1 MSNNPRP
8 KLKAGSL
15 LKRATLDTKFYID
28 YGWWE
33 KSDLDLKTFL
43 QTRLDIGDDI
53 PTATA
58 ADDIDVIDSRT
69 GEVRRVDGFQYLV
82 QSYFSQMPPD
92 FATRT
97 SLVDGAFC
105 VLLANANEPMT
116 AREIAKQLQRSP
128 SVVLRTLGGPRVYQ
142 GIRPILDE
150 D

>member
-8 KLKAGSL
+8 KLKASSI
-15 LKRATLDTKFYID
+15 KRATLDTKFYID
-28 YGWWE
+28 YDWWE

-53 PTATA
+53 PTSATA
-58 ADDIDVIDSRT
+58 DNIDVVDSHT
-69 GEVRRVDGFQYLV
+69 GEVRRVDGFQFLV

-92 FATRT
+92 FASRT

-116 AREIAKQLQRSP
+116 AREIAKRLQRSP
-128 SVVLRTLGGPRVYQ
+128 NVVLRTLGGPRVYQ